1 METEQLAIEKSG
13 QGDFYYIVV
22 LGIFF
27 QYGKLTSNYG
37 KISAIQMSK
46 LPSLSGLASD
56 MNRSV
61 CP

>member
-27 QYGKLTSNYG
+27 YKR
-37 KISAIQMSK
+37 A
-46 LPSLSGLASD
+46 
-56 MNRSV
+56 
-61 CP
+61 